1 VVRASDAQNIVIPA
15 KAGIQ
20 CMPTTWIPAF
30 AGTTSI
36 QKALASFRYIFLALM
51 LASTTALAVPDT
63 ALEEH
68 VTHISERLRCL
79 VCQNQS
85 IAESQA
91 DLANDLRRQVREML
105 VAGKTDKEILAYMV
119 ERYGDF
125 VLYDPPFQP
134 TTLLLWGGPA
144 ALMLIALGGFAWT
157 IRLRRR
163 QAQPVALTEADKA
176 RARALLDSPAS
187 NNHHTDSPA

>member
-1 VVRASDAQNIVIPA
+1 MVSARDTQSIVIPA

-20 CMPTTWIPAF
+20 GAPTIRMPAF
-30 AGTTSI
+30 AGMTNIVVFLRHTLL
-36 QKALASFRYIFLALM
+36 ALAFAFGF
-51 LASTTALAVPDT
+51 ASTTAIAAPDT

-105 VAGKTDKEILAYMV
+105 AAGKTDKEILAYMV

-125 VLYDPPFQP
+125 VLYDPPFQT

-157 IRLRRR
+157 VRLRRR
-163 QAQPVALTEADKA
+163 HAITTALSPEESA
-176 RARALLDSPAS
+176 RARALLGRDKDNNNENPA
-187 NNHHTDSPA
+187 

>member
-1 VVRASDAQNIVIPA
+1 MVRKIRRI
-15 KAGIQ
+15 
-20 CMPTTWIPAF
+20 
-30 AGTTSI
+30 
-36 QKALASFRYIFLALM
+36 LLALVM
-51 LASTTALAVPDT
+51 ASSMAWAAPDT
-63 ALEEH
+63 ELEER

-105 VAGKTDKEILAYMV
+105 IAGQSDKEILAYMV

-144 ALMLIALGGFAWT
+144 ALMLLALGGFAWT
-157 IRLRRR
+157 VRLRRKH
-163 QAQPVALTEADKA
+163 AQPAALSEEDRA
-176 RARALLDSPAS
+176 RARALLDSSADEK
-187 NNHHTDSPA
+187 NDNHSPA

>member
-1 VVRASDAQNIVIPA
+1 MTFAS
-15 KAGIQ
+15 
-20 CMPTTWIPAF
+20 
-30 AGTTSI
+30 S
-36 QKALASFRYIFLALM
+36 LAWA
-51 LASTTALAVPDT
+51 APDPV
-63 ALEEH
+63 LEEH

-119 ERYGDF
+119 ARYGDF
-125 VLYDPPFQP
+125 VLYDPPFQT

-144 ALMLIALGGFAWT
+144 ALMLLALSGFAWT
-157 IRLRRR
+157 VRLRRR
-163 QAQPVALTEADKA
+163 QAAPAALSAEDSA
-176 RARALLDSPAS
+176 RARTLLEVPA
-187 NNHHTDSPA
+187 NNTSSIIRTDGPV

>member
-1 VVRASDAQNIVIPA
+1 MVKLLRVLTAALGLMLLS
-15 KAGIQ
+15 
-20 CMPTTWIPAF
+20 
-30 AGTTSI
+30 SS
-36 QKALASFRYIFLALM
+36 ALADAPDPVLEARVNKI
-51 LASTTALAVPDT
+51 AV
-63 ALEEH
+63 
-68 VTHISERLRCL
+68 RLRCL

-105 VAGKTDKEILAYMV
+105 VAGKSEKDILDFMV

-125 VLYDPPFQP
+125 VLYDPPFQT

-157 IRLRRR
+157 VRSRRKQTNAPMLSDEDR
-163 QAQPVALTEADKA
+163 A
-176 RARALLDSPAS
+176 RARALLDHADDIS
-187 NNHHTDSPA
+187 NNNENPA